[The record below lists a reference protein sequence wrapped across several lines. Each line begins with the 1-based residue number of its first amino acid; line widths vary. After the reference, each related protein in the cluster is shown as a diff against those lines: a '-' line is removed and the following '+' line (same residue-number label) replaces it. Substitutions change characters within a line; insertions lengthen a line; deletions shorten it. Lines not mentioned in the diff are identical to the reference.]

1 MSNYRPGRVHEET
14 DREYDGL
21 FLEFAVNY
29 DKLQT
34 DDGRIAAIKPYT
46 SAIIQREGGTVENVP
61 LFKIKFLD

>member
-1 MSNYRPGRVHEET
+1 MSNYRPVRVYHGKDHSYE
-14 DREYDGL
+14 GM

-29 DKLQT
+29 DKFQT
-34 DDGRIAAIKPYT
+34 ADGRVGAIKPYT